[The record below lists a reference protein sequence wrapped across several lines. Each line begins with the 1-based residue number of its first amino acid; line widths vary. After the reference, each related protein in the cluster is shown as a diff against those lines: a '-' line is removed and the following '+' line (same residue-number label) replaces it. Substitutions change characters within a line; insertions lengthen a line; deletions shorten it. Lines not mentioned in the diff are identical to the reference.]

1 MSNKKVDERDELKKK
16 SARKDIEN
24 EIEEEEPAEGGSN
37 PEDTERGPQNED
49 QEPGNPEPEG
59 QAKELDEALQARYL
73 RLVADFQN
81 LKRRTEK
88 EKADIYAF
96 ANEKIAVD
104 LLNVIDNF
112 ERAMDHIQDSSDK
125 TLAEGMGMIYKLL
138 KEVFE
143 KNGINEIKTQG
154 EDFDPNFHH
163 AVMTVSTD
171 DYEGGKVVEAMQK
184 GYTLKGKVIRPAMVK
199 VAE

>member
-16 SARKDIEN
+16 SARKEVESDIELTDAGE
-24 EIEEEEPAEGGSN
+24 EIREESTEAPEGEPAATSQEAPRGS
-37 PEDTERGPQNED
+37 G
-49 QEPGNPEPEG
+49 QE
-59 QAKELDEALQARYL
+59 EALQAQYL
-73 RLVADFQN
+73 RLQADFQN

-112 ERAMDHIQDSSDK
+112 ERAMDHIQDSSDR
-125 TLAEGMGMIYKLL
+125 TLAEGMGMIHKLL

-143 KNGINEIKTQG
+143 KNGINEIKAQG
-154 EDFDPNFHH
+154 EDFDPNCHH
-163 AVMTVSTD
+163 AVMTVGTD
-171 DYEGGKVVEAMQK
+171 AFGSGKVVEVLQK

>member
-1 MSNKKVDERDELKKK
+1 MIMSNKKVDEREELLKK
-16 SARKDIEN
+16 SARHDIEN
-24 EIEEEEPAEGGSN
+24 EMEDPAAEIKEKGPEE
-37 PEDTERGPQNED
+37 DV
-49 QEPGNPEPEG
+49 
-59 QAKELDEALQARYL
+59 LQTQYL

-88 EKADIYAF
+88 DKADIYAY

-112 ERAMDHIQDSSDK
+112 ERAMAHISESSDK
-125 TLAEGMGMIYKLL
+125 TLAEGMTMIYKLL

-143 KNGINEIKTQG
+143 KNGITEINAQG
-154 EDFDPNFHH
+154 EEFNPNYHH
-163 AVMTVSTD
+163 AVLSVKTD
-171 DYEGGKVVEAMQK
+171 GIESGKVAETLQK
-184 GYTLKGKVIRPAMVK
+184 GYALKGKVIRPAMVK